1 VRLMSDRITRRSLL
15 RSVASLPA
23 AVAGAA
29 PALRPDTLDLR
40 GPLRGA
46 VACLIHRM
54 DPSQNYRPWFAV
66 AVEHGKPVRLRH
78 DNWDFGDTSGRFLE
92 ALILAR
98 QMIPAS
104 SEMQFGEERI
114 RRFLLS
120 LFQDGV
126 IANPDQKAPDHMFA
140 QGGALYAL
148 VTDYEAQPTAAA
160 RARIEHLIKSLSRLA
175 VRTGDYLWFP
185 QVATKIAPCSHMAA
199 YQVLP
204 VVRYYELTGHP
215 EALAYAERLS
225 RWVLFHDPT
234 VNEDGLIGKTG
245 WEGHL
250 HAWMDTFSGIIRCS
264 RAGHAFDHGYV
275 ATRCRKLYE
284 WVRATQT
291 SPFGWVADSVGAKT
305 CETDTI
311 TSAIRLALELVKEG
325 YPEYWN
331 DIERFVRNQLVENQ
345 FHDVSGLGIRDRQT
359 EEGLRGCFESWAHP
373 NDLIGVDDGDIEGC
387 CINGGIR
394 GLFLAHQ
401 NAIVRERNLIRVNLL
416 LSAGTPDLE
425 VASYLPFEGR
435 LDLYPHSPVPVLIR
449 LPDWLSA
456 GSVRVAGGSDLRR
469 SEEQAGHYLRLDG
482 ISAAS
487 KIVLRFEQP
496 ERHGIHTVVEKEYR
510 CLWRGDTVLEML
522 PEGNRYPTYRRQ
534 AMLASHCPMKHGDL
548 SYQVPRVHW

>member
-1 VRLMSDRITRRSLL
+1 MPDPITRRSLL
-15 RSVASLPA
+15 TSVAGLHA
-23 AVAGAA
+23 TMMGAA

-40 GPLRGA
+40 VPLREA
-46 VACLIHRM
+46 VACLIHRI
-54 DPSQNYRPWFAV
+54 DPSQGYRPWFAV

-78 DNWDFGDTSGRFLE
+78 DIWDFGDTSGRFLE

-98 QMIPAS
+98 QMIAAS
-104 SEMQFGEERI
+104 SEREVAEERI
-114 RRFLLS
+114 RRFLFS
-120 LFQDGV
+120 LLQNGV
-126 IANPDQKAPDHMFA
+126 IGNPDQRAPDNMFS
-140 QGGALYAL
+140 QGSALYAL
-148 VTDYEAQPTAAA
+148 VTDYEVRPTLSG
-160 RARIEHLIKSLSRLA
+160 RARIEHFIASLSRLA
-175 VRTGDYLWFP
+175 VHTGDYLWFP

-204 VVRYYELTGHP
+204 VVRYYELTAHP

-225 RWVLFHDPT
+225 RWVLYHDPT
-234 VNEDGLIGKTG
+234 INEDGVISKTG

-264 RAGHAFDHGYV
+264 RAGHALDHGYV

-325 YPEYWN
+325 HPEYWN

-345 FHDVSGLGIRDRQT
+345 FHTVSGLGIRERQT

-373 NDLIGVDDGDIEGC
+373 NDLVGVDDGDIEGC

-394 GLFLAHQ
+394 GLFLAYQ
-401 NAIVRERNLIRVNLL
+401 NAIVRERDLIRVNLL

-425 VASYLPFEGR
+425 VSSYLPFEGR
-435 LDLYPHSPVPVLIR
+435 LDLSPRSPLPLLIR
-449 LPDWLSA
+449 IPDWLSA
-456 GSVRVAGGSDLRR
+456 GSIRVAGGRDLRPA
-469 SEEQAGHYLRLDG
+469 EEEGGHYLRLDG
-482 ISAAS
+482 ISAGS

-496 ERHGIHTVVEKEYR
+496 ERHRTHTVAGEEYR

-522 PEGNRYPTYRRQ
+522 PEGKRYPTYRRQ
-534 AMLASHCPMKHGDL
+534 AMLASRCPMKPGDL
-548 SYQVPRVHW
+548 SYQVPHVHW